1 MYRNDWRDGLLL
13 QQQQQQLLQPQKI
26 PHEIIS
32 ILDMLAIWILDF
44 TPKIASVLLTLFLA
58 TTSLYVGIKCIK
70 QR

>member
-13 QQQQQQLLQPQKI
+13 QQQQQLLQPQKI

>member
-13 QQQQQQLLQPQKI
+13 QQQQQLLQPQKI
-26 PHEIIS
+26 PPEIVS

-44 TPKIASVLLTLFLA
+44 TPKFASVLLTLFLA